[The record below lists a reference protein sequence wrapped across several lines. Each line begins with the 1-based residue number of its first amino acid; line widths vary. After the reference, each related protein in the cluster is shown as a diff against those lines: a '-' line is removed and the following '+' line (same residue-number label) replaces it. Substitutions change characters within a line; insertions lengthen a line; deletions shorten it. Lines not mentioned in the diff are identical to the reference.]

1 MADIKVSR
9 GSALR
14 RRCRLVGEDGEG
26 VDMRNVTLL
35 ELSVK
40 VSTDDPDADKIIEI
54 DHSGFIDPEDD
65 AEHGI
70 WYMRVPGPGNNETP
84 GVYFHQWEARGLPVP
99 LEDPFKFPET
109 PEKYIITP
117 TCDLDA

>member
-1 MADIKVSR
+1 MSVIRVSR
-9 GSALR
+9 GAMLR
-14 RRCRLVGEDGEG
+14 RRCQLAYADGEP
-26 VDMRNVTLL
+26 VDMRNVTHL

-40 VSTDDPDADKIIEI
+40 LSTDDPDAEKIICIEHK
-54 DHSGFIDPEDD
+54 DFVDPEDD

-70 WYMRVPGPGNNETP
+70 WYMRVPGPDNNQTP
-84 GVYFHQWEARGLPVP
+84 GVYRWQWEIQGLPEP
-99 LEDPFKFPET
+99 LEDPFKSPII